1 MKISLIMTGKTRA
14 GWLNTGIQEYSGRL
28 RHYVTWEELILP
40 DLKNT
45 RSMPQSDQKLKE
57 GRMILQHRPSGSMLI
72 LLDEGGREYSSP
84 GLSQFIE
91 KKMAEGRSLCFAIG
105 GPYGFSDE
113 VYKAADD
120 KISLSKLTFSH
131 QMVRLIFLEQ
141 LYRAFT
147 IIKGEPYHHA

>member
-1 MKISLIMTGKTRA
+1 MKISLIMTGKTKLSWLTA
-14 GWLNTGIQEYSGRL
+14 GMQEYSGRL
-28 RHYVTWEELILP
+28 RHYVSWEEIVLP

-45 RSMPQSDQKLKE
+45 RSMPQSEQKIKE
-57 GRMILQHRPSGSMLI
+57 GRMILENRPSGSLLI
-72 LLDEGGREYSSP
+72 LLDEGGKEYTSKN
-84 GLSQFIE
+84 LAVFIG
-91 KKMAEGRSLCFAIG
+91 KKMMESRDLCFVIG

-113 VYKAADD
+113 VYKEAEG

-147 IIKGEPYHHA
+147 IIKGEPYHHS